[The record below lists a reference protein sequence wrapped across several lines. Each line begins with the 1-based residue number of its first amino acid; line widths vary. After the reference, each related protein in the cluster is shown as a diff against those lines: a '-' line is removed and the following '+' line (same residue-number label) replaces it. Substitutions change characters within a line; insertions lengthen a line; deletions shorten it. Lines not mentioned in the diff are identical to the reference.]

1 MKGEHEV
8 KTTRT
13 DARERP
19 VTASKIDPAELSA
32 KRRAASAKGVAAR
45 WGESRG
51 ESRQVRIDAVAA
63 AALETVPEKDRRDV
77 ATRGVLESVRD
88 YHAKQPVS
96 N

>member
-1 MKGEHEV
+1 MPR
-8 KTTRT
+8 KT
-13 DARERP
+13 AAERK
-19 VTASKIDPAELSA
+19 AAALSK

-51 ESRQVRIDAVAA
+51 ASRQVRIDAVAA

-77 ATRGVLESVRD
+77 ATRGVLESVRH
-88 YHAKQPVS
+88 YHAKQPVT

>member
-1 MKGEHEV
+1 MKRHDRKTHERHA
-8 KTTRT
+8 K
-13 DARERP
+13 P
-19 VTASKIDPAELSA
+19 SKIGKAELSA

-51 ESRQVRIDAVAA
+51 ASRQVRIDAVAA
-63 AALETVPEKDRRDV
+63 AALETVPEKYRRDV

-88 YHAKQPVS
+88 YHAKQPVT

>member
-1 MKGEHEV
+1 MNK
-8 KTTRT
+8 KT
-13 DARERP
+13 AAERK
-19 VTASKIDPAELSA
+19 AAALSK

-51 ESRQVRIDAVAA
+51 ASRQVRIDATAA
-63 AALETVPEKDRRDV
+63 TALQTVPEKDRRDV

-88 YHAKQPVS
+88 YHAKQPVI

>member
-1 MKGEHEV
+1 MKGKPEV
-8 KTTRT
+8 KNTRT

-19 VTASKIDPAELSA
+19 VTATKINPAELSA

-51 ESRQVRIDAVAA
+51 VSRQVRIDAVAA
-63 AALETVPEKDRRDV
+63 AALESVPEKDRRDV

-88 YHAKQPVS
+88 YHAKQQVS
-96 N
+96 I